1 MSGQYE
7 TTQSSTLGRVP
18 LDPRTIATGLLIFA
32 GYYLGAKIGFA
43 LTFHPHPVSVLWPP
57 NSILV
62 AALLLTPP
70 RIWWFVLL
78 AAFPAHWAAQLQSQV
93 PPTMILCWFISN
105 CCEALIGAGLV
116 HYIIGAPL
124 RLTSLRNVA
133 IFCFCVAFTGPL
145 LSSFLDAAF
154 VRWNNWGS
162 GTYWEIWRIR
172 FTSNFLAALTIAFL
186 IVSWATTDFT
196 ALSKTRPRRFLEAA
210 FLVLGLIVVSFGV
223 LYELPSRSDSALLF
237 LPLPF
242 LLWATIRFGSVGA
255 STAIST
261 VAFSAIWSAGHGH
274 GPFTG
279 GSAEQSAL
287 AIQIFLI
294 TTSLPLL
301 FLAGVIEEHIRSMEN
316 LRESEE
322 RYREVVES
330 QTDLVCRFLPD
341 STLTFVNEA
350 YCRFFGLHRDD
361 LIGRKFLDLIPPPA
375 RAKVLANI
383 SGVAKSRQALTYEH
397 ETIKPDGSVGWQQWI
412 DYAIVQADGSVFEL
426 QGIGRDITERVQAET
441 ALREREARISLAA
454 ESANLALWVYEPGR
468 DSAWMSEKGRAIYGF
483 SVEEQ
488 LSRAAFVGAVHPDER
503 KIVGTAFE
511 HTKGGQELFE
521 IEHRILKRDDDIG
534 WVIMRGRY
542 LCDEHGDALELIGVT
557 IDITAQKQA
566 NLQIE
571 MHRQEMSHLSRVAV
585 MGEMAASLAH
595 ELNQP
600 LTGIMS
606 NADAGA
612 RLIGRGDVVVAELRD
627 LFADI
632 SADAHRAGDVIKGIR
647 SMVKKGKTVRTQ
659 VNINDLVM
667 NVLRMVNS
675 EASLHSCEV
684 ATLLQSDLPLVK
696 GDPVELQQ
704 VLLNLILNA
713 FDAVGG
719 TPVSNRR
726 IWVATTTNKAAEVEV
741 SVRDSGVGIPK
752 DARKRLFEQFFT
764 TKMGGLGL
772 GLAIAQSIIE
782 SHGGTITGKNVRGGG
797 SIFRF
802 RLPAEAG
809 S

>member
-1 MSGQYE
+1 MNSISGQFNKAQRYAI
-7 TTQSSTLGRVP
+7 GNVP
-18 LDPRTIATGLLIFA
+18 FKPRIIATVLVIFA

-70 RIWWFVLL
+70 RIWWLVLL

-105 CCEALIGAGLV
+105 CCEALIGASLV
-116 HYIIGAPL
+116 HYLVGGPL
-124 RLTSLRNVA
+124 RFTSLRNVA
-133 IFCFCVAFTGPL
+133 IFCLCVVFTGPF

-154 VRWNNWGS
+154 VSWNNWGAGS
-162 GTYWEIWRIR
+162 YWEIWRIR
-172 FTSNFLAALTIAFL
+172 FTSNFLAALTIASL
-186 IVSWATTDFT
+186 IVSWATIDFT
-196 ALSKTRPRRFLEAA
+196 TLQKAPPRRFLEAA
-210 FLVLGLIVVSFGV
+210 FLLLGLIVVSFGV
-223 LYELPSRSDSALLF
+223 LYGSPSRSDSAQLF

-242 LLWATIRFGSVGA
+242 LLWATIRFGSIGA
-255 STAIST
+255 STAISI
-261 VAFSAIWSAGHGH
+261 VAFSAIWSAGYGH
-274 GPFTG
+274 GPFSG

-287 AIQIFLI
+287 AIQMFLI
-294 TTSLPLL
+294 TMSLPLL
-301 FLAGVIEEHIRSMEN
+301 FLAGVIEEHTRSTEK

-361 LIGRKFLDLIPPPA
+361 LIGRKFLELIPQPA

-383 SGVAKSRQALTYEH
+383 SGVAESRQALTYEH
-397 ETIKPDGSVGWQQWI
+397 ETTKPDGSVGWQQWI
-412 DYAIVQADGSVFEL
+412 DYAIVHADGSVFEL
-426 QGIGRDITERVQAET
+426 QGIGRDITERVRAET
-441 ALREREARISLAA
+441 TLREREARISLAA

-468 DSAWMSEKGRAIYGF
+468 NTAWMSEKGRIIYGF
-483 SVEEQ
+483 SADEQ
-488 LSRAAFVGAVHPDER
+488 LSRESFISAVHPDER
-503 KIVGTAFE
+503 NIVGAVFN
-511 HTKGGQELFE
+511 HAKGCQNSFE
-521 IEHRILKRDDDIG
+521 IEHRIVKRDGDIG

-542 LCDEHGDALELIGVT
+542 LCNEQGEALELIGVT
-557 IDITAQKQA
+557 IDISEQKQA

-612 RLIGRGDVVVAELRD
+612 RLISRGNVVIAELQD
-627 LFADI
+627 LLADI

-647 SMVKKGKTVRTQ
+647 SMVKKGEIVRTQ
-659 VNINDLVM
+659 VNINDLVL
-667 NVLRMVNS
+667 NVVRMVNS

-684 ATLLQSDLPLVK
+684 TTLLQSDLPLVK
-696 GDPVELQQ
+696 ADPVELQQ
-704 VLLNLILNA
+704 VMLNLVVNA
-713 FDAVGG
+713 FDTLRGV
-719 TPVSNRR
+719 PESNRKIR
-726 IWVATTTNKAAEVEV
+726 IATKTNKVGEVEV
-741 SVRDSGVGIPK
+741 IVRDSGVGIPK

-764 TKMGGLGL
+764 TKTGGLGL
-772 GLAIAQSIIE
+772 GLAIARSIVE
-782 SHGGTITGKNVRGGG
+782 SHGGRITGKNVGGG
-797 SIFRF
+797 GAQFRF
-802 RLPAEAG
+802 SLPAI
-809 S
+809 